1 MDLGKE
7 LAPNGLH
14 LTFEDV
20 RLIVGVLYCMGTVE
34 ISPQRIE
41 SLLLMAQV
49 MGIPTLITFLKR
61 IKDSLNTSSMFDYQT
76 FPSTSTRI
84 DHQTLT
90 YPVPPPAP
98 APVPPPVVQNGRRD
112 LSPMFGATN
121 RLFSHSAAMASNV
134 IEKTEPASPRKVR
147 TPMSDD
153 NEGDSRPQSMASFG
167 SFALQT
173 LPSPRDGHCSGP
185 VVGNTT
191 NATISHP
198 SRAVSSVLDSFD
210 PSFLNNL
217 PANQIDDLE
226 NALLPHLH
234 NDESS
239 SQFGPIQRNRSVDDR
254 KSVLDTQCPPEAS
267 MSTTSANANSTL
279 SREPLNLSKTG
290 LHSSSA
296 ICGIRMASEEDVI
309 RHQNASNA
317 ITTEASNV
325 ELPRFIKLLPNSD
338 VGNERPEPV
347 VLKPNQEPSA
357 NSQENRETAEEPPET
372 EVMPERSDNDDD
384 DNDTPVTNSN
394 EENSSDPK
402 VTNKDK
408 DAENQTSTPS
418 KDNSKEVQVYLE
430 TESEGQSLKLALP
443 GGSES
448 VTLNFSA
455 DAIKEMRES
464 VTKQPGESNENASQD
479 KVSAG
484 ETIPKP
490 KAFRNN
496 KKKGVSRKQSLY
508 SCHFCSKSFSTKTLL
523 DRHLSFHV
531 EINTSC
537 KICGKIFTKKW
548 SLDEHLAVDH
558 KEGKSLSCQECGKAF
573 KWERNL
579 LAHMHLYHQ
588 EEKRRRCK
596 FCPLTFLKR
605 KFYINHQKTKHPD
618 QPPTWC
624 QVITV
629 WN

>member
-1 MDLGKE
+1 
-7 LAPNGLH
+7 
-14 LTFEDV
+14 
-20 RLIVGVLYCMGTVE
+20 
-34 ISPQRIE
+34 
-41 SLLLMAQV
+41 
-49 MGIPTLITFLKR
+49 
-61 IKDSLNTSSMFDYQT
+61 
-76 FPSTSTRI
+76 
-84 DHQTLT
+84 
-90 YPVPPPAP
+90 
-98 APVPPPVVQNGRRD
+98 
-112 LSPMFGATN
+112 MFGATN
-121 RLFSHSAAMASNV
+121 RMFSHNV
-134 IEKTEPASPRKVR
+134 IEKTEPASPTHPRKIR
-147 TPMSDD
+147 TPVSDD
-153 NEGDSRPQSMASFG
+153 NEDESRPQSMASFG

-173 LPSPRDGHCSGP
+173 LPSPRDASCSGSGG
-185 VVGNTT
+185 VMGNTA

-239 SQFGPIQRNRSVDDR
+239 SQFGPIQRNHSVDDR
-254 KSVLDTQCPPEAS
+254 KSVLTTQCPPETATP
-267 MSTTSANANSTL
+267 TTSANANSTL
-279 SREPLNLSKTG
+279 SREPLNLSKTS

-309 RHQNASNA
+309 RHQNASNT
-317 ITTEASNV
+317 ITSEASNV
-325 ELPRFIKLLPNSD
+325 ELPRFVKLLPNSD
-338 VGNERPEPV
+338 VGSNRPEPV
-347 VLKPNQEPSA
+347 VLKPNQEPSSK
-357 NSQENRETAEEPPET
+357 SQEDRETADDTQGSET
-372 EVMPERSDNDDD
+372 LPERSDNDDD
-384 DNDTPVTNSN
+384 DNDVPIGNSN
-394 EENSSDPK
+394 EEVSSNPK
-402 VTNKDK
+402 EANQEKNG
-408 DAENQTSTPS
+408 ENQASPAKS
-418 KDNSKEVQVYLE
+418 NSKEVQVYLE
-430 TESEGQSLKLALP
+430 TASEGQSLKLALP

-464 VTKQPGESNENASQD
+464 VTKQPGENNEKD
-479 KVSAG
+479 KVSTG

-496 KKKGVSRKQSLY
+496 KKKGVSKKQSLY
-508 SCHFCSKSFSTKTLL
+508 SCQFCSKSFSTKTLL

-558 KEGKSLSCQECGKAF
+558 KEGKPLSCQECGKEF

-605 KFYINHQKTKHPD
+605 KFN
-618 QPPTWC
+618 
-624 QVITV
+624 
-629 WN
+629 